1 MEYSPEDLILRLA
14 NLEDH
19 NGILNITRD
28 EQLYDGMDYLPHA
41 LKNWLKEAEVEKSF
55 RRNFVFLLAGEI
67 VGFVSIYFQNEGK
80 VVAKFAFRVCKGIR
94 GKGYGKKITS
104 LLEEYL
110 KQHYPKLLST
120 LSVIS
125 DSNLREDE
133 IKSSKHG
140 DLLAVKSYYVYRI
153 KAELFEYS
161 SHTFVEPN
169 LTKFSKDQFSNFLKG
184 NKAKRLFKGSLV
196 HMNFIPILIESEDDI
211 EFATRKRQIVLVE
224 DSSSEM
230 LKSLSILTLPYPV
243 PNGNHRVSI
252 DIFTDE
258 KNQESIKNHISY
270 QLRNITN
277 EIGDKSRANKGEY
290 LLTIFTEPQFASIVF
305 DIMDG
310 YGLQKYYTA
319 DGSQNRRVNNMYIYQ
334 KRIF

>member
-19 NGILNITRD
+19 DGILNITRD

-41 LKNWLKEAEVEKSF
+41 LKNWLKEAEVKKSL

-125 DSNLREDE
+125 DSNLRDDE
-133 IKSSKHG
+133 IRSSKHG

-153 KAELFEYS
+153 KSELFES
-161 SHTFVEPN
+161 LSHTFVGPN
-169 LTKFSKDQFSNFLKG
+169 LTIFSKDDFSNFLKG
-184 NKAKRLFKGSLV
+184 NQAKRLFKDSLV
-196 HMNFIPILIESEDDI
+196 HMNFIPVLIESEDDI

-224 DSSSEM
+224 DNSSEM
-230 LKSLSILTLPYPV
+230 IKSLSILTLPYPV

-252 DIFTDE
+252 DIFTE
-258 KNQESIKNHISY
+258 ENSQASIKSHISH
-270 QLRNITN
+270 QLMNITN
-277 EIGDKSRANKGEY
+277 AICNFNFMGRERT
-290 LLTIFTEPQFASIVF
+290 LL
-305 DIMDG
+305 
-310 YGLQKYYTA
+310 
-319 DGSQNRRVNNMYIYQ
+319 R
-334 KRIF
+334 